1 MEENILI
8 NQNIKDL
15 KFKYSCEKHQVVI
28 SSCASLFRN
37 ISGCKFN
44 AVADKVEKEAIL
56 NLVAEA
62 KSQVGMLDNYNFY
75 NLRDVPRLQRQLLID
90 HKVISYSTSK
100 KISGKAVILN
110 CSLVEKN
117 KLTAITVNEDEHLK
131 IGCVM
136 PGRNILNCYKEVIK
150 VERGLEK
157 KLSFSFNQNLGYLTS
172 NPSLIGTGL
181 KATIVVHVPSMVI
194 STRIVEFIKNLNQIG
209 FGVSSFFGEGSE
221 IIGNLFSIS
230 NLITLGKNEESI
242 MEEIIAIGKN
252 LEEEEEEAKK
262 ELKSTENFSI
272 EDSVY
277 RSFGMVKYAKIL
289 SFEESLEL
297 LSILKFGLDLGII
310 DEVKKFDFYELINI
324 ISDSN
329 IEISYIKDKKATL
342 DEIDFIRACVVREKI
357 LKDYA

>member
-8 NQNIKDL
+8 NQNTKNL
-15 KFKYSCEKHQVVI
+15 KFKYNCDKNQVVI
-28 SSCASLFRN
+28 SSSVSLFRN
-37 ISGCKFN
+37 ISGFKFN
-44 AVADKVEKEAIL
+44 AVTDKVEKEAIL
-56 NLVAEA
+56 SLVAEA
-62 KSQVGMLDNYNFY
+62 KSQVEMLDSFNFY

-90 HKVISYSTSK
+90 HRIISYLTSK

-110 CSLVEKN
+110 SNLVDKN

-131 IGCVM
+131 IECVM
-136 PGRNILNCYKEVIK
+136 PGRNILNCYKEVLK

-181 KATIVVHVPSMVI
+181 KTTIVVHVPSMVI

-242 MEEIIAIGKN
+242 MEEITAIGKN
-252 LEEEEEEAKK
+252 IEEEEEEAKE

-277 RSFGMVKYAKIL
+277 RSFGMIKYAKIL

-329 IEISYIKDKKATL
+329 IEISYVKDKKATL

-357 LKDYA
+357 LKNYA

>member
-8 NQNIKDL
+8 NQNTKDL
-15 KFKYSCEKHQVVI
+15 QFKYNCEKHQVVI

-44 AVADKVEKEAIL
+44 AVTDKVDKEAIL

-62 KSQVGMLDNYNFY
+62 KSQVGMLDNFNFY

-90 HKVISYSTSK
+90 HKIISYSTSK

-110 CSLVEKN
+110 SNLVEKN

-131 IGCVM
+131 IECVM
-136 PGRNILNCYKEVIK
+136 PGRNILNCYKEVLK

-181 KATIVVHVPSMVI
+181 KATIIVHVPSMVI

-242 MEEIIAIGKN
+242 MEEITAIGKN

>member
-8 NQNIKDL
+8 NQNTKNL
-15 KFKYSCEKHQVVI
+15 KFKYNCDKNQVVI
-28 SSCASLFRN
+28 SSSVCLFRN
-37 ISGCKFN
+37 ISGFKFN
-44 AVADKVEKEAIL
+44 AVTDKVEKEAIL
-56 NLVAEA
+56 SLVAEA
-62 KSQVGMLDNYNFY
+62 KSQVDMLDSFNFY

-90 HKVISYSTSK
+90 QKIISYSTSK

-110 CSLVEKN
+110 SNLVDKN

-131 IGCVM
+131 IECVM
-136 PGRNILNCYKEVIK
+136 PGRNISNCYKEVLK

-242 MEEIIAIGKN
+242 MEEIAAIGKN
-252 LEEEEEEAKK
+252 IEEEEEEAKE

-277 RSFGMVKYAKIL
+277 RSFGMIKYAKIL

-329 IEISYIKDKKATL
+329 IEISYVKDKKATL

-357 LKDYA
+357 LKNYA

>member
-1 MEENILI
+1 N
-8 NQNIKDL
+8 
-15 KFKYSCEKHQVVI
+15 QVVI
-28 SSCASLFRN
+28 SSSVSLFRN
-37 ISGCKFN
+37 ISGFKFN
-44 AVADKVEKEAIL
+44 AVTDKVEKEAIL
-56 NLVAEA
+56 SLVAEA
-62 KSQVGMLDNYNFY
+62 KSQVEMLDSFNFY

-90 HKVISYSTSK
+90 HRIISYLTSK

-110 CSLVEKN
+110 SNLVDKN

-131 IGCVM
+131 IECVM
-136 PGRNILNCYKEVIK
+136 PGRNILNCYKEVLK

-181 KATIVVHVPSMVI
+181 KAAIVVHVPSMVI

-242 MEEIIAIGKN
+242 MEEITAIGKN
-252 LEEEEEEAKK
+252 IEEEEEEAKE

-277 RSFGMVKYAKIL
+277 RSFGMIKYAKIL

-329 IEISYIKDKKATL
+329 IEISYVKDKKATL
-342 DEIDFIRACVVREKI
+342 DEIDFIRACVVREKL
-357 LKDYA
+357 LKNYA

>member
-1 MEENILI
+1 MDENILI

-15 KFKYSCEKHQVVI
+15 KFKYNSEKQQVVLN
-28 SSCASLFRN
+28 SCVSLFRN
-37 ISGCKFN
+37 ISGYKFN
-44 AVADKVEKEAIL
+44 VVTDKSDKEGIL

-62 KSQVGMLDNYNFY
+62 KSRISLLDSFNFY
-75 NLRDVPRLQRQLLID
+75 NLRDIPRLQRQLLID
-90 HKVISYSTSK
+90 QKVISSSTAQ

-110 CSLVEKN
+110 SRLVDKN
-117 KLTAITVNEDEHLK
+117 KLTAIIVNEDEHIK
-131 IGCVM
+131 IECVM
-136 PGRNILNCYKEVIK
+136 PGRNISDCYKEVLK
-150 VERGLEK
+150 VEKRLEK

-181 KATIVVHVPSMVI
+181 KATIVAHVPSMVI
-194 STRIVEFIKNLNQIG
+194 STRIIDFIKNLNQIG
-209 FGVSSFFGEGSE
+209 FGVSSFFGEGNE
-221 IIGNLFSIS
+221 IIGNLFQIS

-242 MEEIIAIGKN
+242 IEELTIIGKN
-252 LEEEEEEAKK
+252 IAEEEEEAKK

-297 LSILKFGLDLGII
+297 LSILKFGIDLRII
-310 DEVKKFDFYELINI
+310 DEVRKFDFYELINI

-329 IEISYIKDKKATL
+329 IEINYIKNKKATL

-357 LKDYA
+357 LKEYS

>member
-1 MEENILI
+1 MEENILTS
-8 NQNIKDL
+8 QSTRDL
-15 KFKYSCEKHQVVI
+15 KFKYNSDRHQVI
-28 SSCASLFRN
+28 INSSASLFRN
-37 ISGCKFN
+37 ISGYKFN
-44 AVADKVEKEAIL
+44 AVTDKAEKEAIL

-62 KSQVGMLDNYNFY
+62 KSRVSILGKFNFY

-90 HKVISYSTSK
+90 QKVISYGTTK
-100 KISGKAVILN
+100 KIGGKAVILN
-110 CSLVEKN
+110 SSLVDKN

-131 IGCVM
+131 IECIM
-136 PGRNILNCYKEVIK
+136 PGRNISNCYREVLK

-157 KLSFSFNQNLGYLTS
+157 KLSFAFSQSLGYLTS

-181 KATIVVHVPSMVI
+181 KASIIAHVPCLVI
-194 STRIVEFIKNLNQIG
+194 STRIVEFIKNLNQTG
-209 FGVSSFFGEGSE
+209 FGVSSFFGEGTE
-221 IIGNLFSIS
+221 IIGNLFQIS
-230 NLITLGKNEESI
+230 NLVTLGKNEDSI
-242 MEEIIAIGKN
+242 IEELTAISKN
-252 LEEEEEEAKK
+252 VIEEEEAAKK
-262 ELKSTENFSI
+262 ELKSAENFSI

-277 RSFGMVKYAKIL
+277 RSFGMIKYAKIL

-297 LSILKFGLDLGII
+297 LSILKFGLELGII
-310 DEVKKFDFYELINI
+310 DEIKKFDFYELINI